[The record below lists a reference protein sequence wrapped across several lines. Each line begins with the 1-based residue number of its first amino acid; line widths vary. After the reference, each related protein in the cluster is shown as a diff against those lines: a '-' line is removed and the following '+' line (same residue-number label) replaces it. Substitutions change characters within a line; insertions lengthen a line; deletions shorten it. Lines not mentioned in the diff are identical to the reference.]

1 MHKIVFSLFATLL
14 LASCASLPR
23 TIQVNNNTNTERK
36 GEMVEVKA
44 SSLRACFHSKSYV
57 LKNDKNE
64 EVPYQLIYNGKKK
77 AQAFIFQAN
86 VSATSTG
93 TYTLSVGTPAI
104 VKAKTFARHV
114 PERKDDFAW
123 ENDGAAYRMYGP
135 ALANENPSNGAD
147 LWLKR
152 TDELIVD
159 KFYHDELQNGI
170 SYHVDNGLGLDCYA
184 VGHTMGAGGIAPYST
199 DSLWIGNHYDTY
211 RVSENGPLRS
221 VFTLTY
227 DSVKVDND
235 FLKQEITITVNAGSM
250 LNKAVVK
257 YTGVKKNMELATGI
271 FLHDG
276 KGQLKLNA
284 TNGTAAYAEDA
295 LSNAKVPSGRN
306 YVGVFVPAKVNAARK
321 QGVHALLL
329 SDYRVGDSFTYYFGG
344 GWSKWGYPADED
356 WFNAMNRFSENVRI
370 PLQVSLK

>member
-1 MHKIVFSLFATLL
+1 MHKIVFSFFATLL

-23 TIQVNNNTNTERK
+23 TIKVDNNTNTERK

-44 SSLRACFHSKSYV
+44 SGLRARFDSKSYV
-57 LKNDKNE
+57 LKNDKNQ
-64 EVPYQLIYNGKKK
+64 EVPYQLIFNDKKK
-77 AQAFIFQAN
+77 ALSLIFQAN
-86 VSATSTG
+86 VPANSSG
-93 TYTLSVGTPAI
+93 TYSLSIGNPAI
-104 VKAKTFARHV
+104 VKAKTFARYV

-123 ENDGAAYRMYGP
+123 ENEGAAYRMYGP
-135 ALANENPSNGAD
+135 ALASENPSNGVD

-152 TDELIVD
+152 TDDLIVD

-170 SYHVDNGLGLDCYA
+170 FFHVDHGLGLDCYG
-184 VGHTMGAGGIAPYST
+184 VGHTMGAGGIAPYSS
-199 DSLWIGNHYDTY
+199 DSLWVGNHYDTY
-211 RVSENGPLRS
+211 RVHENGPLRS

-235 FLKQEITITVNAGSM
+235 FYKQEITITVNAGSM

-257 YTGVKKNMELATGI
+257 YTGVQKNMELATGI

-295 LSNAKVPSGRN
+295 VSSAKVPSGRN

-321 QGVHALLL
+321 QSNHALLL
-329 SDYRVGDSFTYYFGG
+329 SDYRVGDNFTYYFGG
-344 GWSKWGYPADED
+344 GWSKWGYPADVD
-356 WFNAMNRFSENVRI
+356 WFNALNRFSENIRI
-370 PLQVSLK
+370 PLEVSLK